1 MFCLPQVEYVGAPEN
16 ATLILNKNIS
26 TPHDVAKH
34 LSERLT
40 DRSALA
46 LVDGEHLWDMHRPL
60 KASCRYSE
68 LRGVRYRSND

>member
-1 MFCLPQVEYVGAPEN
+1 MEYVGAPEN
-16 ATLILNKNIS
+16 ATLILNKAIS

-60 KASCRYSE
+60 QDSCR
-68 LRGVRYRSND
+68 